1 MNRIKWKSLLM
12 TCIICLAGILPGLLT
27 WDLLPDRIAIHFDI
41 HNTPDNF
48 SGKGFAVFGLPL
60 IMMLGQLIAC
70 ILWDYQSALRGENK
84 KVEWVIKGILPVMTM
99 LLQLATIGFALGY
112 SIDIRKVAC
121 LGVGIIF
128 LLVGNYLPK
137 LDYVKN
143 FQVNKEKA
151 RKINRFWGFAT
162 VIMGILFLISIFLP
176 PVFGI
181 ICLFLMLPYAILLV
195 GYGVYIRKK

>member
-1 MNRIKWKSLLM
+1 
-12 TCIICLAGILPGLLT
+12 
-27 WDLLPDRIAIHFDI
+27 
-41 HNTPDNF
+41 
-48 SGKGFAVFGLPL
+48 
-60 IMMLGQLIAC
+60 
-70 ILWDYQSALRGENK
+70 
-84 KVEWVIKGILPVMTM
+84 
-99 LLQLATIGFALGY
+99 
-112 SIDIRKVAC
+112 
-121 LGVGIIF
+121 
-128 LLVGNYLPK
+128 
-137 LDYVKN
+137 VKN